1 MKIASDI
8 QAFIAFIWKSNRSLI
23 IFSMAFIASI
33 QLLLIYFNS
42 TLDIAPMVELMLK
55 QLPGNMMET
64 FGDQILSQ
72 ISAEGTVAFGLEHPL
87 VITLFSFISISIIS
101 RNIGNGSGN
110 YLMEIILAH
119 PFKKRVYLNSLYLFS
134 LIVVFILVLSCFV
147 GALSA
152 IYFFHDLDRNIFVHM
167 LQADLNAF
175 MLHSFILSYTL
186 FFSVYLKDI
195 SKAVRFSAFTT
206 LLFYFI
212 DIVADLW
219 GFFKFTKSFNF
230 FAYFD
235 PAEIMTGHESVYLD
249 ILVLFIASIILY
261 LLSMRIFLRKDIG

>member
-8 QAFIAFIWKSNRSLI
+8 KAFIGFIWKSNRSLI
-23 IFSMAFIASI
+23 IFSMVFVASI

-42 TLDIAPMVELMLK
+42 TLDIAPMVEIMLS

-64 FGDQILSQ
+64 FGDEILSQ

-87 VITLFSFISISIIS
+87 VITLFTFISISMVS

-119 PFKKRVYLNSLYLFS
+119 PFKKRVLLNSLYAFAVLT
-134 LIVVFILVLSCFV
+134 IIILVFSAFI

-167 LQADLNAF
+167 VQADLNAIL
-175 MLHSFILSYTL
+175 LHTFIMSYTL

-195 SKAVRFSAFTT
+195 SKAVRFSAITT

-212 DIVADLW
+212 DIIADLW
-219 GFFKFTKSFNF
+219 DVFSFTKHFNF

-235 PAEIMTGHESVYLD
+235 PAKIMMGHEWVYFDML
-249 ILVLFIASIILY
+249 ILFLGSLILY
-261 LLSMRIFLRKDIG
+261 LLSMRIFLRKDIA